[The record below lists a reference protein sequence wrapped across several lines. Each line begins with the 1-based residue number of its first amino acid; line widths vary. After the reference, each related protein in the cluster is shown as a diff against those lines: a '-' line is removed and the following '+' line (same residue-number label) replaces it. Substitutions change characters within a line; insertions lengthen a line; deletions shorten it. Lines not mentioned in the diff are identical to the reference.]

1 VTDQGG
7 GEDAGRGRTRTS
19 ASSADSEVTMIRT
32 YGAHERVSV
41 KRVRAEEGKR

>member
-7 GEDAGRGRTRTS
+7 GEDAGRRRTRTS

-32 YGAHERVSV
+32 YGAHERISV
-41 KRVRAEEGKR
+41 KRASAEEGTQ